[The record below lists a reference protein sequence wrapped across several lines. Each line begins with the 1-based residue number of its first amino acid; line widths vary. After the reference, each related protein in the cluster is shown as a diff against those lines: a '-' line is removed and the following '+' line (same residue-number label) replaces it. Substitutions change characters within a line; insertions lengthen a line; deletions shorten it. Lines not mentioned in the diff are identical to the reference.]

1 MMKRV
6 MRYRQSRG
14 FTLIELIVVVAI
26 VGILSAIAVNI
37 YADQVIASNRTEGR
51 AALQTAAGTLEKCKS
66 LYGNYDIS
74 AGSNCNYAD
83 FQSASGYYDITAVTN
98 PPANTTFA
106 LTATPVPGSKQA
118 SDTKCTSLTLNN
130 IGIQGGTGTDPT
142 ACW

>member
-1 MMKRV
+1 
-6 MRYRQSRG
+6 MRNSTG

-26 VGILSAIAVNI
+26 VGILSAVAVNI

-83 FQSASGYYDITAVTN
+83 FQSASGYYDITAVMNGT
-98 PPANTTFA
+98 NTTFA
-106 LTATPVPGSKQA
+106 LTATPVLGSKQA

-130 IGIQGGTGTDPT
+130 IGIQGSTGTDPT

>member
-1 MMKRV
+1 MKK
-6 MRYRQSRG
+6 SEG

-26 VGILSAIAVNI
+26 VGILSAVAVNI

-66 LYGNYDIS
+66 LYGSYAIG

-98 PPANTTFA
+98 GTDTTFT
-106 LTATPVPGSKQA
+106 LTATPVAGSKQA

-130 IGIQGGTGTDPT
+130 IGIQGGTGTDST
-142 ACW
+142 VCW